1 MFNFR
6 REIFADL
13 RRGGNAEG
21 SGWKMSRISAQI
33 SHLRQPIAFTEDWSS
48 TSSVS
53 TWLFRMEK
61 WNNIYYTIYIINTH
75 VYIYYVTICFMN
87 LFYWIVCFGDTMGTL
102 RYIPDFWSSIIQ
114 IVLEKHLHLG
124 VNPRSAGK
132 TATFN
137 VFLWQLFYPWVSMG
151 FGCNWGEITYLLYL
165 WGEIRK

>member
-6 REIFADL
+6 REIFAENFAEEATLKEAAERCQGYLHKYPTSGSRL
-13 RRGGNAEG
+13 RL
-21 SGWKMSRISAQI
+21 
-33 SHLRQPIAFTEDWSS
+33 LRTDHQPVASPHGF
-48 TSSVS
+48 SVWRS
-53 TWLFRMEK
+53 ETT
-61 WNNIYYTIYIINTH
+61 YTIYIYYQHTH
-75 VYIYYVTICFMN
+75 IYIYYVTICFMN

-137 VFLWQLFYPWVSMG
+137 VFFVAVILPMG
-151 FGCNWGEITYLLYL
+151 FNGF
-165 WGEIRK
+165 RV